1 MPEVFEQAYTLRKEL
16 EGDDA
21 SPAAFGL
28 LPTGGAYVRRALQA
42 VVRAAANSEGVDSRC
57 LGDDELS
64 VPAPGGSCLESLR
77 LGVLLERDALHLTMC
92 GDAKKQWAEILEGE
106 FHVPSR
112 HSPAIET
119 FRDDEYGHEE
129 EYLTSMLSAVMS
141 LRDSNVTVLLVCAS
155 EEDAA
160 LHILE
165 YAETTL

>member
-1 MPEVFEQAYTLRKEL
+1 MCGVLCRRSCAPQQTPKVSTVAVSATTSS
-16 EGDDA
+16 A
-21 SPAAFGL
+21 SPL
-28 LPTGGAYVRRALQA
+28 L
-42 VVRAAANSEGVDSRC
+42 AAAVSRAC
-57 LGDDELS
+57 GWEYFS
-64 VPAPGGSCLESLR
+64 SGTRSI
-77 LGVLLERDALHLTMC
+77 TMC